1 MRAGEPTAKISGAT
15 APAITFGAAL
25 LGLVPVVLAIIVA
38 AAIGC
43 WSLTALVR
51 AGNRAAGIHQTLDA
65 FESLRSHLEEAEIR
79 ERDYLI
85 AGDQQSWQAFQDTSA
100 AIGRELSVLD
110 TLSRGQPLENERI
123 AKLASLVHQRVSALN
138 DSLQVR
144 AQMGADA
151 AVQILRSN
159 SGRSLTD
166 DIRRRVSDM
175 ADEQRVLLAESA
187 ADRRLSAGPTMRI
200 IAGASAVALFFLLL
214 TAVLV
219 VRKLLAVRRRLRESS
234 RTEVASADAGRF
246 MDAMLD
252 TVDAGVVLLDR
263 DLKVV
268 RSNAIAQTVLKAR
281 ETQPFESLKAELE
294 STGNGETLAFALEHL
309 QSGAEQAEPVAP
321 AEVLAP
327 GEAAKDAD
335 VASIAATARAIRD
348 DSGALQGGVLM
359 FRDTS
364 AAKAVERELEA
375 REETLI
381 GIFHYG
387 LEAALVATL
396 EDSLCVGVNEGFLR
410 LSGYPR
416 EEIIGRPVEEL
427 KVFGSPEDLRYAM
440 ERVRTGQYVRERASC
455 FSAKEGRAFEATL
468 AVLPID
474 FSGLSCALIILGG
487 IEWRAGYFS
496 SIRGLMPS
504 PPPPRRPALTMKN

>member
-1 MRAGEPTAKISGAT
+1 MRAGEPTAEVSRASGS
-15 APAITFGAAL
+15 AIAFGPAL
-25 LGLVPVVLAIIVA
+25 LALVPVVLAILVA
-38 AAIGC
+38 AALGC
-43 WSLTALVR
+43 WTLTKLAR
-51 AGNRAAGIHQTLDA
+51 ASNRAAAIHQTLDR
-65 FESLRSHLEEAEIR
+65 FERLRSLLEEAESR

-85 AGDQQSWQAFQDTSA
+85 AGDQQSWQAFEDVGV
-100 AIGRELSVLD
+100 AIGRELSALD

-123 AKLASLVHQRVSALN
+123 AALARLVHQRLSALT

-144 AQMGADA
+144 AQMGPDA
-151 AVQILRSN
+151 AVQVLRSN

-166 DIRRRVSDM
+166 DIRRRLSDM
-175 ADEQRVLLAESA
+175 SDEQRVLLAESN
-187 ADRRLSAGPTMRI
+187 ADRRLSAAPTMRI
-200 IAGASAVALFFLLL
+200 IAGASALALFFLLL
-214 TAVLV
+214 TAALV
-219 VRKLLAVRRRLRESS
+219 VRKLLALRRGLRESS
-234 RTEVASADAGRF
+234 RTEVVSADAGRF

-268 RSNAIAQTVLKAR
+268 RSNAIAQTVLKTR
-281 ETQPFESLKAELE
+281 ETQPFEALKAELE
-294 STGNGETLAFALEHL
+294 SSGNGETLAFALEHL
-309 QSGAEQAEPVAP
+309 HSGAAQAQPPAP
-321 AEVLAP
+321 AEVLSP
-327 GEAAKDAD
+327 GEVANDAD
-335 VASIAATARAIRD
+335 VTSIAATARAIRD

-364 AAKAVERELEA
+364 AVKAIERELEA

-387 LEAALVATL
+387 LEAALIATL

-427 KVFGSPEDLRYAM
+427 KVFASAEDLRYAI
-440 ERVRTGQYVRERASC
+440 ERVRTGQYVRERAYC

-468 AVLPID
+468 AVLPIE
-474 FSGLSCALIILGG
+474 FSGLACALIILGG
-487 IEWRAGYFS
+487 IEWRSRYFS

-504 PPPPRRPALTMKN
+504 PPAPRRPALTMKN

>member
-1 MRAGEPTAKISGAT
+1 MRAGVPRSANGST
-15 APAITFGAAL
+15 ITFGAAL

-43 WSLTALVR
+43 WSLKGLAS
-51 AGNRAAGIHQTLDA
+51 AGNRAAGIHQTLDH

-85 AGDQQSWQAFQDTSA
+85 AGDQQSWQAFQDTSD
-100 AIGRELSVLD
+100 AIGRELSALD
-110 TLSRGQPLENERI
+110 TLSRKQPLEHERI

-144 AQMGADA
+144 SQMGADA

-159 SGRSLTD
+159 SGRSMTD

-175 ADEQRVLLAESA
+175 TDEQRVLLAESN
-187 ADRRLSAGPTMRI
+187 ADRKLSAVPTMRI

-219 VRKLLAVRRRLRESS
+219 VRKLLALRRGLRESS
-234 RTEVASADAGRF
+234 RNEVVSADAGRF
-246 MDAMLD
+246 MDAMLE

-309 QSGAEQAEPVAP
+309 QSGVAQAEPIAT

-327 GEAAKDAD
+327 GE
-335 VASIAATARAIRD
+335 VAEDRNLTSIAATAKAIRD

-364 AAKAVERELEA
+364 AVKSIERELEA

-387 LEAALVATL
+387 LDAALVATL
-396 EDSLCVGVNEGFLR
+396 EDSLCVGANEGFLR

-468 AVLPID
+468 AVLPIE
-474 FSGLSCALIILGG
+474 FSGLACALLILGG
-487 IEWRAGYFS
+487 IEWRSSYFS

-504 PPPPRRPALTMKN
+504 PPAPRRPALAMKN

>member
-1 MRAGEPTAKISGAT
+1 MRAGEPTTEVSRASGS
-15 APAITFGAAL
+15 AIAFGPAL
-25 LGLVPVVLAIIVA
+25 LGLVPVVLAILVA

-43 WSLTALVR
+43 WSLTELAR
-51 AGNRAAGIHQTLDA
+51 ASNRAAAIHQSLDR
-65 FESLRSHLEEAEIR
+65 FERLRSLLEEAESR

-85 AGDQQSWQAFQDTSA
+85 AGDQQSWQAFEDASA
-100 AIGRELSVLD
+100 AIGRELSALD

-123 AKLASLVHQRVSALN
+123 AALARLVHQRLSALT

-144 AQMGADA
+144 AQMGPDA
-151 AVQILRSN
+151 AVQVLRSN
-159 SGRSLTD
+159 SGRSLTE
-166 DIRRRVSDM
+166 DIRRRLSDM
-175 ADEQRVLLAESA
+175 SDEQRVLLAESN
-187 ADRRLSAGPTMRI
+187 ADRRLSAAPTMRI
-200 IAGASAVALFFLLL
+200 IAGASALALFFLLL
-214 TAVLV
+214 TAALV
-219 VRKLLAVRRRLRESS
+219 VRKLLAMRRGLRESS
-234 RTEVASADAGRF
+234 RTEVVSADAGRF

-268 RSNAIAQTVLKAR
+268 RSNAIAQTVLKTR
-281 ETQPFESLKAELE
+281 ETQPFEALKAELE
-294 STGNGETLAFALEHL
+294 SSGNGETLAFALEHL
-309 QSGAEQAEPVAP
+309 QSGAAQAQPTPP
-321 AEVLAP
+321 AEVLSP
-327 GEAAKDAD
+327 GEVANDAD
-335 VASIAATARAIRD
+335 VASISATARAIRD

-364 AAKAVERELEA
+364 AVKAIERELEA

-427 KVFGSPEDLRYAM
+427 KVFASAEDLRYAM

-468 AVLPID
+468 AVLPIE

-487 IEWRAGYFS
+487 IEWRSRYFS

-504 PPPPRRPALTMKN
+504 PMLPRRPALTMKN